1 MSGSRYGCN
10 RVGADPNVLAKIYGR
25 DVATPHGSSWYWSAV
40 DLASDSDFH
49 CPTRYGSRAF
59 AATGTSPV
67 FLYSFN
73 VSLVPAAGG
82 RFACPYHCS
91 ELAGLLLTSTP
102 KPSTP
107 LGKVQESMGYYW
119 LSFYR
124 HGDPNVE
131 KLPGLPHWPRY
142 ANQTDRS
149 MVFALKPD
157 GGIATE
163 QYYRKAAC
171 DYWTN
176 TEHGYWDESGCWK

>member
-1 MSGSRYGCN
+1 MAAIELELTPTYSRRSMQAMWQPRMAQAGTGQ
-10 RVGADPNVLAKIYGR
+10 RSTSQ
-25 DVATPHGSSWYWSAV
+25 ATLTSTARPDMEAER
-40 DLASDSDFH
+40 L
-49 CPTRYGSRAF
+49 F
-59 AATGTSPV
+59 AATSSAAV

-102 KPSTP
+102 HPSTP
-107 LGKVQESMGYYW
+107 LGLVQESMGYYW

-124 HGDPNVE
+124 HGDPNAE
-131 KLPGLPHWPRY
+131 KLPGSPHWPRY

-149 MVFALKPD
+149 MVFALEPD
-157 GGIATE
+157 GGIAVE
-163 QYYRKAAC
+163 QHYRKVAC